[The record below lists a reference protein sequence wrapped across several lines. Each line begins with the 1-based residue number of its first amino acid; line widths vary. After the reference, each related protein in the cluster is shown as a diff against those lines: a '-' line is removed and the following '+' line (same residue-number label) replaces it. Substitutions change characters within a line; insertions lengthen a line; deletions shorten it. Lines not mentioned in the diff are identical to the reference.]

1 MSSAILIPADSY
13 IVNSLYGGDG
23 DGLIQNRESSANR
36 LLSSLLFVKA
46 SEPAQ
51 DDLFTY
57 LESRLFSRD
66 NFHELSN
73 SLSDAGGTHGFLDPL
88 SQVVGGLGFHFRRR
102 VQAL

>member
-1 MSSAILIPADSY
+1 MSSAILVPADSY
-13 IVNSLYGGDG
+13 IVNSLYWGDG

-36 LLSSLLFVKA
+36 LLGSLLFVKA

-66 NFHELSN
+66 NLHELSN
-73 SLSDAGGTHGFLDPL
+73 SFCNAGGNKRFLAPRKQL
-88 SQVVGGLGFHFRRR
+88 IGGLGLAFLRRGP
-102 VQAL
+102 AL